1 MLSGLSAGLKVVL
14 GVQFVLALLF
24 LALGWSHTS
33 SMTFGRTPSFA
44 DMVALAAPLALV
56 VAGSIA
62 SAGASRRGQRG
73 LAQVFALIPIPLA
86 ILLATLAGL
95 V

>member
-1 MLSGLSAGLKVVL
+1 MLTGLSTGWKVVL

-44 DMVALAAPLALV
+44 DVVALSAPLALV
-56 VAGSIA
+56 IVGAVA
-62 SAGASRRGQRG
+62 SAAASRRGQQG
-73 LAQVFALIPIPLA
+73 MAQLIALIPIPLA
-86 ILLATLAGL
+86 IALAMLAGI

>member
-1 MLSGLSAGLKVVL
+1 MLTGLSTGWKVVL

-24 LALGWSHTS
+24 LVLGWSHTS

-44 DMVALAAPLALV
+44 DMVALSAPLALV
-56 VAGSIA
+56 IVGAVTA
-62 SAGASRRGQRG
+62 AAASRRGQQG
-73 LAQVFALIPIPLA
+73 LAQLFALVPIPLA
-86 ILLATLAGL
+86 IILAMLAGI

>member
-1 MLSGLSAGLKVVL
+1 MLRGLPTGLKVAL

-44 DMVALAAPLALV
+44 DVVALAAPVTLV
-56 VAGSIA
+56 VVGALA
-62 SAGASRRGQRG
+62 SAAASRRGQRG
-73 LAQVFALIPIPLA
+73 LAKLFAFVPIPLA
-86 ILLATLAGL
+86 IVFAMLAGM